1 MRTLGFEIDQRE
13 IREGPCGMRARTS
26 NPFLSAKQAF
36 SIRGR
41 AFCFL
46 VKRQQVSSAV

>member
-13 IREGPCGMRARTS
+13 IREGLCGMAERMS

-36 SIRGR
+36 SRRGR

-46 VKRQQVSSAV
+46 AAKLA